1 VVQRKWA
8 GWAGGEIRVL
18 CTRRFSVCAHFAG
31 VGCPSWA
38 ITTYRR
44 TVCEERQGGR
54 AASEIA
60 ARIEEG
66 RT

>member
-1 VVQRKWA
+1 VQRKWA
-8 GWAGGEIRVL
+8 GEEIRVL
-18 CTRRFSVCAHFAG
+18 CTRSFFVSAHFAG
-31 VGCPSWA
+31 VGCPWA

-60 ARIEEG
+60 VRIEEG
-66 RT
+66 RPYC